1 MGYPGGE
8 AFGMLDMCT
17 QPRASTTVVFHYT
30 AHHIKDIPTDPEKVK
45 EWMYKKFIQ
54 KEAMLETFYKTG
66 HFPEKKPSPYGLD
79 VIPTS
84 SEGKRISM
92 NPWWLVWVH
101 CVVVCIFTLNMYT
114 FWTLMK
120 IPMLFI

>member
-1 MGYPGGE
+1 
-8 AFGMLDMCT
+8 MLDMFT

-30 AHHIKDIPTDPEKVK
+30 AYHIKDIPTDPEKVK
-45 EWMYKKFIQ
+45 EWMYDKYIQ

-84 SEGKRISM
+84 SEGQRISM
-92 NPWWLVWVH
+92 SPWWLVWVH
-101 CVVVCIFTLNMYT
+101 CVIVSIFLVDMYAVLTLTKTAMYYAP
-114 FWTLMK
+114 F
-120 IPMLFI
+120 